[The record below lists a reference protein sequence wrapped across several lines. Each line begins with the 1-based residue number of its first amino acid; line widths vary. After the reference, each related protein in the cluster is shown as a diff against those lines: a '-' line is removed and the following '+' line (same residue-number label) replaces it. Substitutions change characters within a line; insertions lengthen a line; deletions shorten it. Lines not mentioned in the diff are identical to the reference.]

1 MKSTLQSENPE
12 RRSGWTGLYH
22 DTSVKYWTLT
32 FQKPVGA
39 SNISL
44 EAIGTPEPGS
54 ASTYNDLAASRL
66 FEALRDNNLLINK
79 NVVTNLVDGRVLIVN
94 HIASARWWYVTSY
107 PTSQIRKQALMLPI
121 QFSLGALLLVLIT
134 LGIVYWLINRD
145 VSTPLRYMANVAS
158 MIDAKN
164 YKDVVS
170 ESAKK
175 IKSRGEVGLVLQAI
189 RTVAGRFIRAQE
201 QLELEVANRT
211 AELAEANK
219 LLDRLAHLDGL
230 TALMNRR
237 SFDRDLAAAIAE
249 GKTTWLVLGD
259 IDDFKL
265 YNDNYGHEAGDVAL
279 QKISKLL
286 SKKFQGRVY
295 RYGGEELAIILP
307 ITNKDIQIT
316 TIQSILADIYLLNIT
331 HIYSRHNRSQLS
343 MSFGV
348 APVFASD
355 TPEEAI
361 RRADEQLYKAK
372 HAGGNIVQFYRET

>member
-1 MKSTLQSENPE
+1 
-12 RRSGWTGLYH
+12 
-22 DTSVKYWTLT
+22 
-32 FQKPVGA
+32 
-39 SNISL
+39 
-44 EAIGTPEPGS
+44 
-54 ASTYNDLAASRL
+54 
-66 FEALRDNNLLINK
+66 
-79 NVVTNLVDGRVLIVN
+79 
-94 HIASARWWYVTSY
+94 
-107 PTSQIRKQALMLPI
+107 MLPI

-175 IKSRGEVGLVLQAI
+175 IKSRGEVGLVLQAF

-201 QLELEVANRT
+201 QLEL
-211 AELAEANK
+211 
-219 LLDRLAHLDGL
+219 
-230 TALMNRR
+230 
-237 SFDRDLAAAIAE
+237 
-249 GKTTWLVLGD
+249 
-259 IDDFKL
+259 
-265 YNDNYGHEAGDVAL
+265 DVAL

-372 HAGGNIVQFYRET
+372 HAGGNLVQFYRET